1 MVPDVFCTSSPAV
14 DPDSRRQRI
23 CATVDSIPAG
33 RVATYGQVAR
43 EAGLPRRA
51 RLVGAVLRTLPA
63 GSRLPWHRVVNAKGE
78 ISPRPGS
85 GPREQ
90 ARRLRREG
98 VSSDPRGRVCLT
110 QYGWDGS

>member
-1 MVPDVFCTSSPAV
+1 M
-14 DPDSRRQRI
+14 DPDPRRQRI
-23 CATVDSIPAG
+23 CATMDSIPAG
-33 RVATYGQVAR
+33 RVATYGQVAE

-51 RLVGAVLRTLPA
+51 RLVGSILGSLTA

-78 ISPRPGS
+78 IAARRGS

-98 VSSDPRGRVCLT
+98 VSVDPRGRVCLAR
-110 QYGWDGS
+110 YGWDGGC